1 MAYKEELY
9 LLVNRMSLYT
19 KNIHK
24 DLLELI
30 TTVSMWYIIISVTIQ
45 KRFPKKKKK
54 LEPTMVWFMP
64 VILAFRSLR

>member
-1 MAYKEELY
+1 MGYKEELY

-30 TTVSMWYIIISVTIQ
+30 TPVSMWYIVISVTIQ
-45 KRFPKKKKK
+45 KRFQKNLSPAWCG
-54 LEPTMVWFMP
+54 LY
-64 VILAFRSLR
+64 L